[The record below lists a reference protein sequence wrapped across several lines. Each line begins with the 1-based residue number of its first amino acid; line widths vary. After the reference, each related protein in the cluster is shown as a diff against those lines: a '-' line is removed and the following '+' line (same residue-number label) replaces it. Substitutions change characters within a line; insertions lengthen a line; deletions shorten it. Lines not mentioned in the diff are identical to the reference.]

1 MRIHALKPGGYAPLC
16 GSQPASGASTT
27 TVPGMVNCPAC
38 LAVAEAANHLRAE
51 LRRAMKPAADAA
63 ARKVRESVRDSYQ
76 PPGDRYAAEA
86 AAADK
91 RDSDA
96 IDTIGAALLI
106 VAAIAW
112 TLLAIVG
119 IIDILQRVL

>member
-38 LAVAEAANHLRAE
+38 LAVADAANHLRAE
-51 LRRAMKPAADAA
+51 LQRAMKPAADAA
-63 ARKVRESVRDSYQ
+63 ARKVMESVRDGYQ
-76 PPGDRYAAEA
+76 PPGDRYA

-106 VAAIAW
+106 VVAIAW